1 MQEGPSRVVA
11 LRRPSLSQCRIAAGP
26 GRRRVA
32 HAARVAHAGRPSQSR
47 PCGAGRRA
55 PQPRDC
61 QLASFGGSERLE
73 PCERACTCCGGGPDG
88 RRGVVGRFAA
98 GREGGD
104 DGMAQQVR
112 GGSAGA
118 A

>member
-11 LRRPSLSQCRIAAGP
+11 LSRPSLSQCRIAAGP
-26 GRRRVA
+26 GRRRDA
-32 HAARVAHAGRPSQSR
+32 HAARVAARLSPEIVRQL
-47 PCGAGRRA
+47 
-55 PQPRDC
+55 RDC
-61 QLASFGGSERLE
+61 PLASFGGSERFE
-73 PCERACTCCGGGPDG
+73 PCERACTGGPDG